1 MCDASP
7 LSLIIDTDVPLSL
20 PCLMCIASLG
30 IAMSAA
36 TDADANKSPRVREEI
51 PVPSPRCWPN
61 MPMSQQRVHTI
72 GHSIRYSFCGL
83 SRMEIT
89 REDGRT
95 ECPTR
100 PGSDMQSIV
109 LAPKERAAKSPK
121 AATEEERKRCK
132 QEVRKRL
139 NQERPNTKMERSQGS
154 CTIGGIVVGHTVE
167 DLVRNLHPFGPKKK
181 LLVELARLA
190 RQADAALGTCKG
202 DDVFMLNMGLLSMTK
217 DCAQAQRESK
227 LSAYIETRLQADH
240 GMKYRHKTDG
250 LSSNRVAGP
259 TLSILFTCE
268 WLLAA
273 ASASEPPA
281 GAPTLDKLVNFLMHQ
296 PICTAG
302 GLRCAKTRILSLSR
316 FSYDSD
322 HVWKAELS
330 KWCDAEARAL
340 QRVQYAAMNALCY
353 SQHTSRTEVERL
365 NAMLRAAK
373 LAAWPRDETLNP
385 EQQPR
390 LLKVVNDQELGDE
403 TYMVHLEL
411 TGHTPPSPYDVY
423 VQFQRHDGSP
433 IGSPLYVE
441 SSAVRDDLNYQVDK
455 LFGFDRENPGH
466 SQVVNRLNAFH
477 VGECEVTGTLGDVV
491 SWEQAIDDEAPI
503 PIVTTRDCAF
513 ERHVDAV
520 WPVWEQGS
528 ATPVDVPIE
537 DVAPS
542 AAVAAEDTETRALLA
557 AKLIELKSM
566 EAPAEHLKEARCLH
580 AGMLALA
587 EFNSDGFEFN
597 STMLRPDD
605 VTPNYATT
613 LLKCVIKDLERRKD
627 NGATAPAIC
636 QPADKEPGR
645 HYNDIILCSTPEH
658 RIVLADC
665 LLDAFWAFTTAT
677 AEAKAA
683 RAVFKPAISR
693 PKRQKGNSS
702 AADA

>member
-1 MCDASP
+1 MP
-7 LSLIIDTDVPLSL
+7 LSAACAV
-20 PCLMCIASLG
+20 CWVHVQVV
-30 IAMSAA
+30 AMSGELD
-36 TDADANKSPRVREEI
+36 TRQADATPKNHRQRKKI
-51 PVPSPRCWPN
+51 IVPSPRCWSD
-61 MPMSQQRVHTI
+61 MLMSKQLVCKF
-72 GHSIRYSFCGL
+72 GHEIRYSFCGL
-83 SRMEIT
+83 SRVEIT
-89 REDGRT
+89 RKDGSSYSM
-95 ECPTR
+95 TR
-100 PGSDMQSIV
+100 PGSDMRLIV

-121 AATEEERKRCK
+121 AATEEERKRRE
-132 QEVRKRL
+132 QEMRKCS
-139 NQERPNTKMERSQGS
+139 NQLRPSTRMERSQGS

-181 LLVELARLA
+181 LLVELAGLA

-202 DDVFMLNMGLLSMTK
+202 DDVFMLNMGLLSMTQS
-217 DCAQAQRESK
+217 CAQAQNESK
-227 LSAYIETRLQADH
+227 RRAYIETWFQAEH
-240 GMKYRHKTDG
+240 GMKYRHDKTDG
-250 LSSNRVAGP
+250 LSSNRVVGP
-259 TLSILFTCE
+259 TLAILFTCE

-281 GAPTLDKLVNFLMHQ
+281 GAPTILELTNFLVQQ
-296 PICTAG
+296 PSYTAG
-302 GLRCAKTRILSLSR
+302 RLLGAQTRISSFSR

-330 KWCDAEARAL
+330 KWCDAEVRAL
-340 QRVQYAAMNALCY
+340 QRVLYAAMNASCY
-353 SQHTSRTEVERL
+353 SQHTSRTALERL
-365 NAMLRAAK
+365 KAMLRAAK
-373 LAAWPRDETLNP
+373 LAAWPRDETLTT

-403 TYMVHLEL
+403 TYIVHLKL
-411 TGHTPPSPYDVY
+411 KGHTPPSPYDVY

-455 LFGFDRENPGH
+455 LFGFDRENPDH
-466 SQVVNRLNAFH
+466 SQLVNCLRTFH

-520 WPVWEQGS
+520 WPVWEQGG

-557 AKLIELKSM
+557 AKLIELKSV

-587 EFNSDGFEFN
+587 ESNSDGFEFN

-605 VTPNYATT
+605 VTPTYATS
-613 LLKCVIKDLERRKD
+613 LLKCVIDDLERRKG
-627 NGATAPAIC
+627 NGATAP
-636 QPADKEPGR
+636 PAGKPQNRKAKTNEQVV
-645 HYNDIILCSTPEH
+645 LCSTPEH

-683 RAVFKPAISR
+683 RAVFKPAVSR
-693 PKRQKGNSS
+693 PNRQKGNSS

>member
-7 LSLIIDTDVPLSL
+7 LSLIIDTDVPLRL
-20 PCLMCIASLG
+20 PCLMCIAPLG

-36 TDADANKSPRVREEI
+36 TDANANKSPRVREEI

-61 MPMSQQRVHTI
+61 MPVSKQHIHKI
-72 GHSIRYSFCGL
+72 GHSIRYSFCGR
-83 SRMEIT
+83 SRVEIT
-89 REDGRT
+89 RDDGRT
-95 ECPTR
+95 EFPTR

-109 LAPKERAAKSPK
+109 LAPKERAAKSSK
-121 AATEEERKRCK
+121 AATEEDRKRRE
-132 QEVRKRL
+132 QEMRKRY
-139 NQERPNTKMERSQGS
+139 NQQRPNTKMERSQGS

-240 GMKYRHKTDG
+240 GVKYRHKTDG

-259 TLSILFTCE
+259 TLAILFTCE

-273 ASASEPPA
+273 ASASEPPG
-281 GAPTLDKLVNFLMHQ
+281 GAPTILELTNFLVQQ
-296 PICTAG
+296 PSCTIG
-302 GLRCAKTRILSLSR
+302 GLRCAKTRIPS
-316 FSYDSD
+316 FSWYANDSEQI
-322 HVWKAELS
+322 WKAELS
-330 KWCDAEARAL
+330 KWCDAETRAL
-340 QRVQYAAMNALCY
+340 QRVQYAALNAECY

-365 NAMLRAAK
+365 KAMLRAAK
-373 LAAWPRDETLNP
+373 LAAWPRDETLNA

-390 LLKVVNDQELGDE
+390 LLKVVNDQVLGDE
-403 TYMVHLEL
+403 TYIVHLEL
-411 TGHTPPSPYDVY
+411 KGYTPPSPYDVY

-441 SSAVRDDLNYQVDK
+441 SSAVRDDLNYQVDE
-455 LFGFDRENPGH
+455 LFGFDRENPDH
-466 SQVVNRLNAFH
+466 SQVVNRLRTFH

-491 SWEQAIDDEAPI
+491 SWEQAIDDETPI
-503 PIVTTRDCAF
+503 PIVFTRDCAF

-520 WPVWEQGS
+520 WPVWERGG

-542 AAVAAEDTETRALLA
+542 AAVVAEDTATRALLA
-557 AKLIELKSM
+557 AKLIEMKSV
-566 EAPAEHLKEARCLH
+566 EASVEHLKEAHCLH
-580 AGMLALA
+580 AGMLMLA
-587 EFNSDGFEFN
+587 ESDSDGFEFN
-597 STMLRPDD
+597 KTMLCP
-605 VTPNYATT
+605 VGVKQMFATM
-613 LLKCVIKDLERRKD
+613 LLKCVIDDLDRRKG
-627 NGATAPAIC
+627 NGATAPPVGKP
-636 QPADKEPGR
+636 QNRKADRNEQVV
-645 HYNDIILCSTPEH
+645 LCSTPEH

-683 RAVFKPAISR
+683 RAVFKPAVPR
-693 PKRQKGNSS
+693 PNRQQGNSS